1 MIPRTVLLLAVVGL
15 LHRAPA
21 PDVQGPAV
29 AALLP
34 ADGSLDVD
42 PTTTELVVTFDR
54 DMDRN
59 AGWSVCGGGV
69 TFPKVDS
76 IAWRDAR
83 TLVLRVR
90 LAPDTRYVLPLNC
103 EGSAQRLCDT
113 RGRRLAPT
121 SWSFATSDPTPA
133 DPAQRARNEASLEA
147 LRELV
152 ATEYS
157 YRDRVVEDWDAS
169 FAAARESI
177 LAAASDASFA
187 RRIGRLLGAARDPH
201 LWIGPR
207 EQLAPTFER
216 TAPSLFA
223 PESIERRIG
232 ELRKASDAVWYGRIR
247 DGERTV
253 GYLLVRTLESSAQAA
268 LAVAQNALDEFARDC
283 DAMVLDL
290 RPNGGG
296 NELLALPIAA
306 WFVTGTQVYAGC
318 VKRNPE
324 SGAWDVRDE
333 RRIVGNGAG
342 RRFDGPVAVLIG
354 PRCLSSC
361 EAFVLM
367 MRQAERAVLVGS
379 RTGGSSG
386 NPQPHVLPNG
396 VTVWLPSWRAT
407 DADGECFEGV
417 GIAPDIEVRAT
428 ASDFERGDPVL
439 EAALAALRER

>member
-1 MIPRTVLLLAVVGL
+1 MTPRSVLFLAVVGL

-21 PDVQGPAV
+21 PGAQGPAV
-29 AALLP
+29 AALVP

-42 PTTTELVVTFDR
+42 PATTELRVTFDR

-59 AGWSVCGGGV
+59 AGWSVCGGGI

-90 LAPDTRYVLPLNC
+90 LSPDTRYVLPLNC
-103 EGSAQRLCDT
+103 EGSAQRLRDA
-113 RGRRLAPT
+113 GGQRLAPT
-121 SWSFATSDPTPA
+121 SWSFATSDLATA
-133 DPAQRARNEASLEA
+133 DPTQRARNEASLEV

-157 YRDRVVEDWDAS
+157 YRDRVVEDWDEP
-169 FAAARESI
+169 FATARESI
-177 LAAASDASFA
+177 LAADSDASFA

-216 TAPSLFA
+216 TAPSHFA
-223 PESIERRIG
+223 LESVERRIEG
-232 ELRKASDAVWYGRIR
+232 LHKASDAIWTGRIP

-253 GYLLVRTLESSAQAA
+253 GYLLVRTLDSSAQAA
-268 LAVAQNALDEFARDC
+268 LAVAQDALDEFATSC
-283 DAMVLDL
+283 DAIVLDL
-290 RPNGGG
+290 RPNSGG

-306 WFVTGTQVYAGC
+306 WFVTGTKVYAGC

-396 VTVWLPSWRAT
+396 ITVWLPSWRAT
-407 DADGECFEGV
+407 DAGGESLEGV
-417 GIAPDIEVRAT
+417 GIAPDVEVRAT

-439 EAALAALRER
+439 DAALAALRER